1 MEDQK
6 KLYTGNDIQTMRYA
20 DEARLPGKN
29 RIEEIKKYA
38 HLAGIKRIGIA
49 NCVALQKEA
58 DQLKK
63 ALEGEFEVYA
73 INCKIGKIPATELLG
88 RAANGISC
96 NPAGQ
101 AEYLASEH
109 TELNIALGLCLGH
122 DMVFSLKS
130 KAPVTTLIV
139 KDRQYRHNPIEA
151 FREDDQK

>member
-6 KLYTGNDIQTMRYA
+6 KLYTEKDIQTMCYA
-20 DEARLPGKN
+20 DEARLPGRN
-29 RIEEIKKYA
+29 RVEEIKRYA

-58 DQLKK
+58 DKLKQ

-88 RAANGISC
+88 KAANGISC

-101 AEYLASEH
+101 AEYLANEH
-109 TELNIALGLCLGH
+109 TELNIALGLCMGH
-122 DMVFSLKS
+122 DMVFGRKS
-130 KAPVTTLIV
+130 EAPVTTLIV